1 MKKIIALLLIA
12 IFAVSVVSCN
22 GNEPEK
28 GTEKPA
34 AETNQATETEKPGEN
49 QTEAQTEKPQE
60 ITVPDVTLT
69 YVPGDVYANKESL
82 EGTGYREPSRLNLA
96 NWFLG
101 KAELDENSQFVI
113 PDEFSVIESYVLRI
127 PQGKAVMEI
136 EIFKLSDKSKA
147 ESVVKMAEKR
157 YETIKSSDWR
167 LYDDAEG
174 SSAKIIDTG
183 KIEAVGNFVVFTLTN
198 NSEVSMLR
206 AKKCI
211 YDNPSATAVE
221 VYKAITSDIAE

>member
-1 MKKIIALLLIA
+1 MKKLAAFILVV
-12 IFAVSVVSCN
+12 IFVLSVVSCT
-22 GNEPEK
+22 GNQ
-28 GTEKPA
+28 PA
-34 AETNQATETEKPGEN
+34 KETEKATEEAK
-49 QTEAQTEKPQE
+49 QSAEVTEAATEAATEKPQE
-60 ITVPDVTLT
+60 IVVPDVTLT
-69 YVPGDVYANKESL
+69 YVPGDVYANKEAL

-113 PDEFSVIESYVLRI
+113 PDEFSLLEGYVLRI

-136 EIFKLSDKSKA
+136 GVFKLADKSNA
-147 ESVVKMAEKR
+147 QSVVTMVEKR
-157 YETIKSSDWR
+157 YEAIKSSDWR

-183 KIEAVGNFVVFTLTN
+183 KIEAVGNFVIFTLTN

-211 YDNPSATAVE
+211 YDNPAATAAE
-221 VYKAITSDIAE
+221 VYKAITSDIAG